1 MSSPEW
7 AVTAKVGISVW
18 TKFRVNSGP
27 IDDALFVPPLLPW
40 KDHIFC
46 PFYGRIAESPTD
58 CFLVTGWESRG
69 IYDQFK
75 ESPQYQELMTN
86 LGADGMGPET
96 KTIAFTK
103 RIFGQGF
110 TSNTEILTVYWPTTI
125 FPETQEAVKKM
136 QSLAHRMRPST
147 SCHGHWPSFGW
158 IDGLQTWNGENV
170 LANVWCNK
178 WVSKELEEEFRRTEK
193 RPVRPGGVEY
203 ALSVDLFEQDL
214 KALGA
219 VGWDSA
225 TPTIITNLDGQEST
239 HSSPGSTES
248 SPATSSVITGS
259 NGELSTVFPTT
270 DQNGISS
277 AVPTVIA
284 DSDGHIST
292 ILPTTSDNPG
302 STDPSIVTGP
312 DAQETTI
319 GSQTGIESDT
329 AIPTVITESHGK
341 VTTILPP
348 ATESSPTSPDG
359 QVSTI
364 LPTKTTA
371 SDENSSTL
379 INSSGAAETTTP
391 AQETTAT
398 QTGGKETFTTEA
410 TQPETTGTEANEAT
424 ETPESQT
431 TSKNSFVSSGTSDAT
446 GTTSSPE
453 TTAASEE
460 STATYQEASGAETT
474 GSETTIGP
482 TTAQSTGSDTETTTA
497 GTTEL
502 DATTTEPTE
511 SDTATTE
518 TTESDATFD
527 DTTTAD
533 STATDTT
540 KSGITAIETAETETK
555 DLSASQSTESNTI
568 SSEEDMTGSETT
580 ISTGA
585 ESRATDIRTPSD
597 TTASTTTTS
606 QTDSGEITSTG
617 SDDEITETKT
627 EATDSADKA
636 TTEDAKV
643 TTSDDDDQPPSTKMS
658 DPTSTSDDYFIA
670 LVTTKV
676 TEPHPEDDGFVIP
689 YNLWFFDICIGPILG
704 WKPEYTVGPK
714 QTLTFSEEPTEC
726 ETESAELCVT
736 GTSYSV
742 TVDATTTST
751 VASDVISTCG
761 TVYGCKVE
769 DVDQSATATVTSMA
783 SSPEGTTLFGK
794 EQWPDTLESDEG
806 LDAAAAHAQSEL
818 DRVFGIMDPS
828 STTTSSVE
836 STTSTG
842 EESSSSSEMVA
853 TTTEESEE
861 TSTTESPTPTPKTPD
876 HSNNKKH
883 CYDSG
888 QKAGYG
894 AIEAAAESFCHNV
907 VDDDEQGPIRSNYKR
922 EDKKNPPKGYHFI
935 LSFEVYE
942 GCGWEADYDE
952 CMRYMRVP
960 IDSCD
965 CSAKGNK
972 QGGWVENN
980 CIKARIDPNS
990 GS

>member
-1 MSSPEW
+1 M
-7 AVTAKVGISVW
+7 
-18 TKFRVNSGP
+18 
-27 IDDALFVPPLLPW
+27 
-40 KDHIFC
+40 
-46 PFYGRIAESPTD
+46 
-58 CFLVTGWESRG
+58 
-69 IYDQFK
+69 
-75 ESPQYQELMTN
+75 
-86 LGADGMGPET
+86 
-96 KTIAFTK
+96 
-103 RIFGQGF
+103 
-110 TSNTEILTVYWPTTI
+110 
-125 FPETQEAVKKM
+125 
-136 QSLAHRMRPST
+136 
-147 SCHGHWPSFGW
+147 
-158 IDGLQTWNGENV
+158 
-170 LANVWCNK
+170 
-178 WVSKELEEEFRRTEK
+178 
-193 RPVRPGGVEY
+193 
-203 ALSVDLFEQDL
+203 
-214 KALGA
+214 
-219 VGWDSA
+219 
-225 TPTIITNLDGQEST
+225 
-239 HSSPGSTES
+239 
-248 SPATSSVITGS
+248 VIK
-259 NGELSTVFPTT
+259 
-270 DQNGISS
+270 
-277 AVPTVIA
+277 AVPVFR
-284 DSDGHIST
+284 
-292 ILPTTSDNPG
+292 ILIEGSGLKTWATARLIC

-312 DAQETTI
+312 DDQETTI

-329 AIPTVITESHGK
+329 AIPTVITESDGQ
-341 VTTILPP
+341 VTTIVPP
-348 ATESSPTSPDG
+348 ATESSPTGPAVITDPDS

-364 LPTKTTA
+364 LPTETA
-371 SDENSSTL
+371 TSHENSSTL
-379 INSSGAAETTTP
+379 INSLDWWEGD
-391 AQETTAT
+391 
-398 QTGGKETFTTEA
+398 FTTEA

-431 TSKNSFVSSGTSDAT
+431 IAVPPMQ
-446 GTTSSPE
+446 PE
-453 TTAASEE
+453 PHPA
-460 STATYQEASGAETT
+460 
-474 GSETTIGP
+474 P
-482 TTAQSTGSDTETTTA
+482 RPLPPLRRSTGSDTETTTA

-511 SDTATTE
+511 FDTATTE
-518 TTESDATFD
+518 TTESDAT
-527 DTTTAD
+527 
-533 STATDTT
+533 DTT
-540 KSGITAIETAETETK
+540 KSGVTATETAETETK
-555 DLSASQSTESNTI
+555 DLSTSQSTESNTI

-585 ESRATDIRTPSD
+585 ESGATDT
-597 TTASTTTTS
+597 TTATS
-606 QTDSGEITSTG
+606 KTDYGEITSTG
-617 SDDEITETKT
+617 SDDAIIETKT

-670 LVTTKV
+670 TVTTNV

-689 YNLWFFDICIGPILG
+689 CNLWFFNICIGPLLG
-704 WKPEYTVGPK
+704 WKVIGPPGIHPPGPPPSISIPPGGGIEINTKGPLPRWPEYTVGPK
-714 QTLTFSEEPTEC
+714 QTPTFSEEPTEC

-736 GTSYSV
+736 STSYSV

-769 DVDQSATATVTSMA
+769 DVDQSATATATSTA

-794 EQWPDTLESDEG
+794 EQWPDTSESDEV

-828 STTTSSVE
+828 RTTTSSVE
-836 STTSTG
+836 STTSTS
-842 EESSSSSEMVA
+842 EESSSSSEMVTDMPTLTQDLPEPTISTPEGSSCA
-853 TTTEESEE
+853 ETDTHTQCAMGPGGQQACIERTSCASWVATTTEETPTTTEESEE
-861 TSTTESPTPTPKTPD
+861 TSTTEIPTPTLKTPD

-894 AIEAAAESFCHNV
+894 AIEAAGESFCHNV